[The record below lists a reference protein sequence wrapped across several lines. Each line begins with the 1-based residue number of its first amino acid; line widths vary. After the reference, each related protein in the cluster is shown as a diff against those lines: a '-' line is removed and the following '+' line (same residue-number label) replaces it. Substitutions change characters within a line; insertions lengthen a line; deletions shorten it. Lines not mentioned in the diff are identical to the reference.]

1 MIFGYVTLLVA
12 MILSSVAAY
21 YSVLGLTA
29 IFSAAKLPVIIMGG
43 ALEVGKV
50 ISAMWLHRNWQ
61 RSPWTY
67 KAYLLPSLLF
77 LMLLT
82 SMGTFGFLSKAHNDQ
97 NLVSGDVAAK
107 IAIYDEKIKTAKEN
121 IDVNRRALKQMD
133 EAVDQV
139 MGRSSDEKGAEKAV
153 AIRRG
158 QTKDRQR
165 LLQEISVE
173 QKTITKLNEE
183 RAPIAAE
190 VRKVE
195 AEVGPIKYIAALV
208 YNDSPDSGVLEKA
221 VRWVII
227 LIVGVFDPLAIV
239 LILAGYRQIEWARED
254 RLAALKESAEEDISE
269 AGYKTPWPD
278 YQPAYEPD
286 DGPLTDNQIEQIK
299 ETVTK
304 KEFDIKDHPY
314 LFTPAGSDTPP
325 GIKPVGPQV
334 YKPVPSDVTLEPCY
348 KCGTTLI
355 DAPGIGP
362 FCPNKECDVVDG
374 WALEDQEP
382 VAITFKMPAKF
393 PSPILTIPA
402 STIEPKQR
410 PRYTIADHGKTIDV
424 DGKTISMSILKDMH
438 PDIYNEV
445 FLAQADNLTKL
456 KTPSMATFGIAF
468 PTLPKRGDMFLHVV
482 TLPSKLYKFNGS
494 NWIPVDKLTTD
505 SYTYNDD
512 YLKFLE
518 TKISNGQITV
528 DDLTD
533 SEQENL
539 NEYLNRNV

>member
-50 ISAMWLHRNWQ
+50 ISAMWLHRNWK

-97 NLVSGDVAAK
+97 NLVSGDVSAK

-139 MGRSSDEKGAEKAV
+139 MSRSSDEKGAEKAV

-165 LLQEISVE
+165 LLQEISAE
-173 QKTITKLNEE
+173 QKTITQLNEE

-221 VRWVII
+221 VRWVIM
-227 LIVGVFDPLAIV
+227 LIVGVFDPLAVV

-254 RLAALKESAEEDISE
+254 KLAALKESAEKDIFED
-269 AGYKTPWPD
+269 GYKTPWPD
-278 YQPAYEPD
+278 QQPAYEPD

-299 ETVTK
+299 ETVA

-334 YKPVPSDVTLEPCY
+334 YKPVPSDDTLEPCY

-355 DAPGIGP
+355 NVPGIGP
-362 FCPNKECDVVDG
+362 FCPNKDCDVADNTSGV
-374 WALEDQEP
+374 EP
-382 VAITFKMPAKF
+382 IEITFKMPATMPVIETELPAGK
-393 PSPILTIPA
+393 PIE
-402 STIEPKQR
+402 SKQR

-424 DGKTISMSILKDMH
+424 DGKTISMSILEDMH

-445 FLAQADNLTKL
+445 FLAQADNSTKL
-456 KTPSMATFGIAF
+456 KTPSLATFGIAF

-494 NWIPVDKLTTD
+494 NWIPVDKSTTD